1 MGQRVN
7 IQYSVELDDL
17 DEEVARLFKK
27 AVTQLEAIGS
37 GWGSGYIPM
46 DLEGL
51 GVVDELRQNL
61 ARVDTALADV
71 QNIVQGYVH
80 YKSAPP
86 PQEQPDSP
94 SAAEEMEVE
103 HLEDKIAKFKELLD
117 AQSNQKPEEDNE

>member
-7 IQYSVELDDL
+7 IQYSVEIDEL

-27 AVTQLEAIGS
+27 AVTQLEDIGS
-37 GWGSGYIPM
+37 GWGSGYVPL

-51 GVVDELRQNL
+51 RMVDELRQNL
-61 ARVDTALADV
+61 AQVDTSLADV

-86 PQEQPDSP
+86 QQEQPDSP
-94 SAAEEMEVE
+94 SEAEEVEVE

>member
-27 AVTQLEAIGS
+27 AVTQLETIGS

-51 GVVDELRQNL
+51 EMVDELRQNL

-71 QNIVQGYVH
+71 QNIIQGYVH

-86 PQEQPDSP
+86 QQEKPDSP
-94 SAAEEMEVE
+94 SEAEEMEAE
-103 HLEDKIAKFKELLD
+103 HLEVKIAKFKELLD
-117 AQSNQKPEEDNE
+117 AQSNQESEEDNK